1 VRAKIGASA
10 NSKAKGAR
18 VMSRRLQLA
27 FAFLLS
33 LFASIA
39 FAADST
45 LSGLKR
51 LALSPPNAL
60 GSYDG
65 VATFGGAMPSS
76 AQLDSLRGLGLTVQ
90 GFRNL
95 PLAMVRGPKQA
106 MFDAVTR
113 GVAADVY
120 PNEKL
125 KFFSVS
131 SDFSIRANEVHAT
144 GINGAGVTVAVVDS
158 GIDARHPDLA
168 NRVVRNYKMV
178 DVGTVAAGVAAPPI
192 VARVDQGP
200 FNNSDTSSGHGT
212 HVAGI
217 IAADNTD
224 GKVLGVA
231 PGAKLVGYGTGEA
244 VFVFNVLTA
253 FDDIISAGDIRVV
266 NNSWGSSFRL
276 FNPDEPINQ
285 ATLAMY
291 GAGIVVTF
299 AAGNASTEMSLN
311 PYSAAPWVIS
321 VGNGTLAH
329 QRNTTSSG
337 GIEFDNAFLTLLPA
351 TDEKHLVFSGDRIGL
366 YHPSVSAPGT
376 DIVSTAT
383 NGLLVTSLPGGTASA
398 SGTSMA
404 SPHIAGVAA
413 LMLQKNPKLSP
424 AEVKSAMQVTS
435 DPMPSLA
442 DTKKVE
448 AFYLQGY
455 GFVNAKAAV
464 DLVGRNRYSK
474 DKALARL
481 QATADAKIL
490 ADRDYK
496 VIGTDYWSF
505 TAAPATVN
513 GTPDTRTYTLQV
525 SSATKAIKA
534 LVSYPSL
541 GYVGANPF
549 DYQLTLVDA
558 AGKTVGTSTPAGD
571 AGMSQFFVDLG
582 AGSYTY
588 GTWTL
593 NVVGNLGAQDQDT
606 LMGVLVSVALHQLAP
621 QARVAQTLPKYTP
634 GGTASYY
641 FQPGAA
647 GLASSSEGCNQQAGA
662 PVGGFSTTRNSAG
675 SCQSGNMGYLVNY
688 GAAGIAG
695 GTPASFTTAKLTA
708 PITLGGPATMKFYLV
723 DPLQPAW
730 QAAQAPF
737 IEIEIDAI
745 DDNGDLVLAV
755 AASQQQVCETVN
767 GTFTCKTGP
776 TPVGGTYTFDIPPV
790 TIPAGTR
797 LSVLVRAAQ
806 VVTSTARTV
815 YGGRGLTADYSD
827 AGITFTTGTLQ

>member
-1 VRAKIGASA
+1 
-10 NSKAKGAR
+10 
-18 VMSRRLQLA
+18 MSRRFPLA
-27 FAFLLS
+27 FVFLLS

-39 FAADST
+39 FAADNT
-45 LSGLKR
+45 LGGLKR
-51 LALSPPNAL
+51 LALAPPNAL
-60 GSYDG
+60 GTYDG
-65 VATFGGAMPSS
+65 VATFGGAQPTS
-76 AQLDSLRGLGLTVQ
+76 AKLDQLRGLGLTVQ
-90 GFRNL
+90 GFKNL

-113 GVAADVY
+113 GIAADVY
-120 PNEKL
+120 PNERLKL
-125 KFFSVS
+125 FSAS
-131 SDFSIRANEVHAT
+131 SNFSIRAQEVHAA

-168 NRVVRNYKMV
+168 QRVVRNYKLV
-178 DVGTVAAGVAAPPI
+178 DVGTVAAGVSAPPI
-192 VARVDQGP
+192 MMRMDTGP

-224 GKVLGVA
+224 GKALGVA

-253 FDDIISAGDIRVV
+253 FDDIISAGDIKVV

-285 ATLAMY
+285 ASLALY
-291 GAGIVVTF
+291 GAGITVVF
-299 AAGNASTEMSLN
+299 AAGNASTEMALN

-351 TDEKHLVFSGDRIGL
+351 ADEKHLVFNGDRIGL

-383 NGLLVTSLPGGTASA
+383 TGVLVTSLPGGTASA

-404 SPHIAGVAA
+404 APHIAGVAA
-413 LMLQKNPKLSP
+413 LMLQKNPKLTP
-424 AEVKSAMQVTS
+424 AEIKSAMQVTS

-442 DTKKVE
+442 NTAKVE
-448 AFYLQGY
+448 PFFRSGY

-464 DLVGRNRYSK
+464 DLVGRNRYNK
-474 DKALARL
+474 EKALARL
-481 QATADAKIL
+481 QSTLDAKIL
-490 ADRDYK
+490 GDRDYK
-496 VIGTDYWSF
+496 VLSTDYWAF
-505 TAAPATVN
+505 TAAAATVN
-513 GTPDTRTYTLQV
+513 GNPDTKTYSLNV
-525 SSATKAIKA
+525 SSATKAIKG

-549 DYQLTLVDA
+549 NYQLTLTDA
-558 AGKTVGTSTPAGD
+558 AGKTVGVSTPSGD
-571 AGMSQFFVDLG
+571 AGMSQFFADLSQ
-582 AGSYTY
+582 GSYTY

-593 NVVGNLGAQDQDT
+593 TVYGETGAQDQDV

-621 QARVAQTLPKYTP
+621 QARVAQALPKFTA
-634 GGTASYY
+634 GATASYY

-647 GLASSSEGCNQQAGA
+647 GLASSSEGCNQQVGA

-675 SCQSGNMGYLVNY
+675 TCQSGNMGYLVNY

-723 DPLQPAW
+723 DPVQPAW
-730 QAAQAPF
+730 QAAQSPF

-745 DDNGDLVLAV
+745 DDNGELVLAV
-755 AASQQQVCETVN
+755 VASQQQVCETVN

-776 TPVGGTYTFDIPPV
+776 TPVGGTYVFDIPPV

-815 YGGRGLTADYSD
+815 YGGRGLAADFSD

>member
-1 VRAKIGASA
+1 MLKRILFAV
-10 NSKAKGAR
+10 
-18 VMSRRLQLA
+18 
-27 FAFLLS
+27 AFLLS
-33 LFASIA
+33 LTLNVPSH
-39 FAADST
+39 AADTT
-45 LSGLKR
+45 LSGLKM
-51 LALSPPNAL
+51 LSLEPANAL

-65 VATFGGAMPSS
+65 VATFGGAMPTS
-76 AQLDSLRGLGLTVQ
+76 AQLDALRGLGLTVQ
-90 GFRNL
+90 GFKNL
-95 PLAMVRGPKQA
+95 PLAMLRGPKA
-106 MFDAVTR
+106 ALIEAATR
-113 GVAADVY
+113 GIAADVY
-120 PNEKL
+120 PNERL

-131 SDFSIRANEVHAT
+131 SDFSIRANEVHAM
-144 GINGAGVTVAVVDS
+144 GINGAGVIVAVVDS
-158 GIDARHPDLA
+158 GIDGRHPDLA
-168 NRVVRNYKMV
+168 NRVARNYKMV
-178 DVGTVAAGVAAPPI
+178 DVGTVAAGISAPPI
-192 VARVDQGP
+192 MQRVDQGP
-200 FNNSDTSSGHGT
+200 FNDSDTSSGHGT

-253 FDDIISAGDIRVV
+253 FDDIITAGDIRVV

-285 ATLAMY
+285 ATLALY
-291 GAGIVVTF
+291 GAGVVVTF

-311 PYSAAPWVIS
+311 PYAAAPWVIS

-337 GIEFDNAFLTLLPA
+337 GIEFDNAFLTILPA
-351 TDEKHLVFSGDRIGL
+351 TDEKHLLFSGDRIGL

-383 NGLLVTSLPGGTASA
+383 TGLLVTALPGGTASA

-435 DPMPSLA
+435 DPMPDLA
-442 DTKKVE
+442 DTSKVE
-448 AFYLQGY
+448 AFFRSGY
-455 GFVNAKAAV
+455 GFVNARAAV
-464 DLVGRNRYSK
+464 DLVGRQRYNK
-474 DKALARL
+474 EKALARL
-481 QATADAKIL
+481 QTSQDAKIL
-490 ADRDYK
+490 GDRDYK
-496 VIGTDYWSF
+496 VLATDYWSF
-505 TAAPATVN
+505 TAALATVN
-513 GTPDTRTYTLQV
+513 GTPDTKTYTLQV
-525 SSATKAIKA
+525 GSGTKAIKA

-541 GYVGANPF
+541 GYVGQNPF

-558 AGKTVGTSTPAGD
+558 AGKTVGVSTPAPD
-571 AGMSQFFVDLG
+571 AGMSQFFVDLTQ
-582 AGSYTY
+582 GSYTY

-593 NVVGNLGAQDQDT
+593 TVYGAQGAQDQDT
-606 LMGVLVSVALHQLAP
+606 LMGILVSVAAHQLAP
-621 QARVAQTLPKYTP
+621 QTRVAQTMPKFTA
-634 GGTASYY
+634 GGSASYY

-647 GLASSSEGCNQQAGA
+647 GALTSAEGCNQQAGA
-662 PVGGFSTTRNSAG
+662 PVGGLSTTRNSLG
-675 SCQSGNMGYLVNY
+675 TCQSGNMGYVTNY
-688 GAAGIAG
+688 GAAGVAG
-695 GTPASFTTAKLTA
+695 GTPASFTSAKLAA
-708 PITLGGPATMKFYLV
+708 PLTVGGPATFKLYLV
-723 DPLQPAW
+723 DPLQSAW
-730 QAAQAPF
+730 QQTTQWPF

-755 AASQQQVCETVN
+755 AATQQDVCATVN
-767 GTFTCKTGP
+767 GVKTCKTGAQ
-776 TPVGGTYTFDIPPV
+776 PVGGTYTFAIPPV
-790 TIPAGTR
+790 TLPAGTH

-815 YGGRGLTADYSD
+815 YGGRGLTADFSD

>member
-1 VRAKIGASA
+1 
-10 NSKAKGAR
+10 
-18 VMSRRLQLA
+18 M
-27 FAFLLS
+27 
-33 LFASIA
+33 
-39 FAADST
+39 
-45 LSGLKR
+45 LKR
-51 LALSPPNAL
+51 LFFAVAVLLCIVLEPSAQAAGNTLAGLKMLSQAPRNAL

-65 VATFGGAMPSS
+65 VATFGGAMPSA
-76 AQLDSLRGLGLTVQ
+76 AQLDQLRGLGLTVQ

-95 PLAMVRGPKQA
+95 PLAMVRGDRAA
-106 MFDAVTR
+106 MVDAVTR
-113 GVAADVY
+113 GIAKDVY
-120 PNEKL
+120 PNEQL
-125 KFFSVS
+125 KFFSAA
-131 SDFSIRANEVHAT
+131 SDFSIKANEVHAI
-144 GINGAGVTVAVVDS
+144 GVNGTGVTVAVVDS

-168 NRVVRNYKMV
+168 KRVIRNYKLI
-178 DVGTVAAGVAAPPI
+178 DVGTVAAGVSAPPI
-192 VARVDQGP
+192 MQRMDTGP

-224 GKVLGVA
+224 GQALGVA
-231 PGAKLVGYGTGEA
+231 PGANLVGYGTGEA

-253 FDDIISAGDIRVV
+253 FDDIISAGDIKVV

-285 ATLAMY
+285 ASLALY
-291 GAGIVVTF
+291 GAGIVVCF

-337 GIEFDNAFLTLLPA
+337 GIEFDNSYLTILPA
-351 TDEKHLVFSGDRIGL
+351 ADEKALAFSGDRIGL

-376 DIVSTAT
+376 NIVSTST

-413 LMLQKNPKLSP
+413 LMLQKNPKLTP

-435 DPMPSLA
+435 DPMPNLENGA
-442 DTKKVE
+442 KVE
-448 AFYLQGY
+448 PFFRSGY

-464 DLVGRNRYSK
+464 DLVGRKRYSK
-474 DKALARL
+474 EKALAGL
-481 QATADAKIL
+481 QATLDAKIRG
-490 ADRDYK
+490 DRDYQ
-496 VIGTDYWSF
+496 VASTNYWSF

-513 GTPDTRTYTLQV
+513 GTDARTYTFAV
-525 SSATKAIKA
+525 AATTKAIKA
-534 LVSYPSL
+534 LISYPSL

-558 AGKTVGTSTPAGD
+558 AGKTVGISAPAAD
-571 AGMSQFFVDLG
+571 AGMSQFFVDLTKDT
-582 AGSYTY
+582 YTY

-606 LMGVLVSVALHQLAP
+606 LMGVLVSVAAHQLVP
-621 QARVAQTLPKYTP
+621 QTRVPQTLPKF
-634 GGTASYY
+634 TASGTSSYF

-647 GLASSSEGCNQQAGA
+647 GLATSPEGCNQQVGA
-662 PVGGFSTTRNSAG
+662 PVGGLSTTRNSAG
-675 SCQSGNMGYLVNY
+675 ACQSGNMGYLTNY
-688 GAAGIAG
+688 GAAGLAG
-695 GTPASFTTAKLTA
+695 GTPANFTSAKLVA
-708 PITLGGPATMKFYLV
+708 PLTVGGPAAVKFYMV
-723 DPLQPAW
+723 DPLQSAW
-730 QAAQAPF
+730 VTAQSPF
-737 IEIEIDAI
+737 MEFEIDAI

-755 AASQQQVCETVN
+755 AASQQNVCTTVN
-767 GTFTCKTGP
+767 GTTTCNTGP
-776 TPVGGTYTFDIPPV
+776 TPVGGTYTFDIPAV
-790 TIPAGTR
+790 TLPAGTR
-797 LSVLVRAAQ
+797 ISVLVYAAQ
-806 VVTSTARTV
+806 VVTSSARTV

-827 AGITFTTGTLQ
+827 AGVTFTTGTMQ